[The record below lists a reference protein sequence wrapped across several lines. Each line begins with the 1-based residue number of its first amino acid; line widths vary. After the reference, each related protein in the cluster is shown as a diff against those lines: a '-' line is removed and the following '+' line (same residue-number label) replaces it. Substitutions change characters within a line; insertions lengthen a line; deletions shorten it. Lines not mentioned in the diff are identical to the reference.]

1 MQNDT
6 REHFAMSSEP
16 SRPERQSS
24 DDTHPALH
32 SKVTTV
38 PVTPGVHTA
47 GHSAYFQPD
56 AAQDPPS
63 RPFELKNVPS
73 GPQWNP
79 NSSSAPENERAV
91 SPTNVAA
98 GAKSPDEI
106 LRRLSR
112 PSLDAVDKVDLA
124 DIDPM
129 AAHPNL
135 NLSGGV
141 ISATTCVPYN
151 IGYSPGNEWE
161 LRSRRGTSALFDSF
175 SYLASA
181 ASPWNHT
188 LVGWTGEIRIAPEA
202 QPVLGD
208 AATGTNG
215 TTGTTPLNK
224 ASAPIPV
231 DANSKPPQPTHVEGI
246 SVDREHRLR
255 LEKQLERDH
264 GGRIVPVWLYDELH
278 EDEDVVVLKNQSRW
292 RQFAEKELYTLFHYK
307 QNEPADG
314 RAARKAWADYYRM
327 NKMFAD
333 KILEIYKPG
342 DIIMIHD
349 YYLLLLPSLL
359 RQRLPNV
366 YIGFFLH
373 IPFPSSEFYRCLS
386 RRKEI
391 LEGVLGANMV
401 GFQSYSYSRHFS
413 SCCTRVLG
421 FDSSSAGVDAYGAH
435 VAVDV
440 FPIGINAAATQR
452 VALQDEAVSEKVK
465 AIRELYAG
473 KKLIVGRDRLD
484 AVRGVAQKLQ
494 AFEIFLERYPEWRE
508 KVVLIQV
515 TSPSS
520 NNQDENDPDNKFV
533 NKISDLVSRING
545 TYGSLSFAPV
555 QHFPQYL
562 SKEEYFALLRVAD
575 VGLITSVR
583 DGMNTTSMEYVIAQ
597 KDHEGPLILSEF
609 SGTAGS
615 LGSAIHINPWDLGGV
630 ADAID
635 RALTMSAEERKD
647 QHEKL
652 YRHVITNNVQAWAN
666 NYLRRLMTNLSSF
679 DQSFATPALDRAK
692 LLSQYRKAKKRLFM
706 FDYDGTLT
714 PIVKDPQSAIPSDRV
729 IRTIKTLASDPDN
742 AVWIISGRDQAF
754 LDEWMGHITELGLSA
769 EHGSFMRHPRSEEWE
784 NLTEKTDMSWQS
796 DVMQVFQHYTERT
809 QGSFIERKK
818 IALTWHYR
826 RADPEYGAFQARECQ
841 KHLEATVA
849 KKFDVEVMTGKA
861 NLEVRPKFVNK
872 GEIAKRLVREYGDSP
887 PEFIFCSGDDFTDE
901 DMFRALRGS
910 KLPEDHVFSVTVGA
924 SSKQTL
930 ASWHLLEPAD
940 VISCIAL
947 LNGSADAGN
956 IGAVAVVDGTVPES
970 RL

>member
-1 MQNDT
+1 MQYDS
-6 REHFAMSSEP
+6 RESEAMPAEP
-16 SRPERQSS
+16 ARPEGESPEE
-24 DDTHPALH
+24 THPALQ
-32 SKVTTV
+32 SSVTAV
-38 PVTPGVHTA
+38 PVTPDAHTA
-47 GHSAYFQPD
+47 SRSAYFEPD
-56 AAQDPPS
+56 APAEQHPAKAFDSEKLP
-63 RPFELKNVPS
+63 R

-79 NSSSAPENERAV
+79 NSTGDDCAS
-91 SPTNVAA
+91 SPTDVAA
-98 GAKSPDEI
+98 GAKSPEEI

-112 PSLDAVDKVDLA
+112 PSLDSAEKADLA
-124 DIDPM
+124 DIDPK

-141 ISATTCVPYN
+141 ISATTCVPYS
-151 IGYSPGNEWE
+151 IGYSPGNDWE

-181 ASPWNHT
+181 ASPWDHT
-188 LVGWTGEIRIAPEA
+188 LVGWTGEIGIAPDA
-202 QPVLGD
+202 QPTFGD
-208 AATGTNG
+208 TVAGANGTN
-215 TTGTTPLNK
+215 PLNK

-231 DANSKPPQPTHVEGI
+231 DPTSKPPQPAHIEGI
-246 SVDREHRLR
+246 SVDREHRAR

-278 EDEDVVVLKNQSRW
+278 EDNDMVVLKNQSRW

-452 VALQDEAVSEKVK
+452 IALHDNAVSEKVK
-465 AIRELYAG
+465 GIRELYKD
-473 KKLIVGRDRLD
+473 KKIIVGRDRLD

-494 AFEIFLERYPEWRE
+494 AFEVFLERYPEWRE

-515 TSPSS
+515 TSP
-520 NNQDENDPDNKFV
+520 NNSQENSNDPDNKFV

-545 TYGSLSFAPV
+545 AYGSLSFAPV

-597 KDHEGPLILSEF
+597 KDRQSPLILSEF

-635 RALTMSAEERKD
+635 RALTMTEEERKD
-647 QHEKL
+647 QHDQL
-652 YRHVITNNVQAWAN
+652 YKHVITNNVQAWMSS
-666 NYLRRLMTNLSSF
+666 YLRRLMTNLSSF

-729 IRTIKTLASDPDN
+729 IRTIKTLASDPNN

-769 EHGSFMRHPRSEEWE
+769 EHGSFMRHPRCEIWE
-784 NLTEKTDMSWQS
+784 SLTDKTDMSWQS

-849 KKFDVEVMTGKA
+849 KKYEVEVMTGKA
-861 NLEVRPKFVNK
+861 NLEVRPRFVNK
-872 GEIAKRLVREYGDSP
+872 GEIAKRLVADYGDSP

-940 VISCIAL
+940 VVSCIAL